1 MRGESLADRLRR
13 LRERMA
19 AIELDGLLVTQSDN
33 LRYLTAFTGSTGV
46 ALITRTEAFFVT
58 NAQLMRQAQ
67 QQVTPQHFI
76 VLEGKPSLF
85 EKVQQLV
92 APKNL
97 TNLGFEASDV
107 SFNLYD
113 ELADLFDIGLIPVT
127 GMIEALREVK
137 DTDEIDS
144 LAQAA
149 KLADW
154 GYQRLLKIV
163 HPGMTE
169 FEVVNQLEYEMRQQ
183 GVTDFPLPMRLLSG
197 TRSALAQGTTSQRII
212 GGQELLT
219 VDFGCRYQGYV
230 ARLTRT
236 FAIGLPEQQLQEV
249 YGIVLEAQLD
259 VIANLKPGL
268 TGMALD
274 QIARQVVTKSGYS
287 PEFGPLTGFGVGLTA
302 QEGPLIQAGEQAQ
315 LVPGN
320 IVTIAPGIYLPGLG
334 GVRIA
339 DDLLVT
345 VTGCQNLTQ
354 APKRQLISL

>member
-1 MRGESLADRLRR
+1 MRGESLADRLLR

-19 AIELDGLLVTQSDN
+19 AIELDGLLVTQPDN
-33 LRYLTAFTGSTGV
+33 LRYLTAFTGAIGV

-58 NAQLMRQAQ
+58 SAPFMRQAQ
-67 QQVTPQHFI
+67 QQVTPRHFTVI
-76 VLEGKPSLF
+76 AAKDALF
-85 EKVQQLV
+85 ETVQQLV
-92 APKNL
+92 RPKNL
-97 TNLGFEASDV
+97 TNLGFEADHV

-113 ELADLFDIGLIPVT
+113 ELADLFDIGLVPVT

-137 DTDEIDS
+137 DNDEIKN

-154 GYQRLLKIV
+154 GFQRLLTLV

-169 FEVVNQLEYEMRQQ
+169 FEIVNQLEYEMKQR

-197 TRSALAQGTTSQRII
+197 TRSALPQGTTSQRVI
-212 GGQELLT
+212 GNQELLT
-219 VDFGCRYQGYV
+219 VDFGCRYHGYV

-268 TGMALD
+268 TGTALD
-274 QIARQVVTKSGYS
+274 EIVRRVVTKSGYG
-287 PEFGPLTGFGVGLTA
+287 PELGLLTGFGVGLTPEEA
-302 QEGPLIQAGEQAQ
+302 PLIQLGANER

-339 DDLLVT
+339 DELLVT

-354 APKRQLISL
+354 APKKQLISL